1 MSEVQYGSRKRIIA
15 DLCRANP
22 DWSSA
27 DLMRE
32 TGWRYSQVRGA
43 FYNLGIKP
51 RSKYKSIPIDKGIPV
66 AKIAYGLNREFKYP
80 WRDMEIGDSFLFPT
94 GSNYW
99 TAAVS
104 VRDQTQRLGKTFS
117 FRSTAEGLRCWR
129 IA

>member
-1 MSEVQYGSRKRIIA
+1 IIS
-15 DLCRANP
+15 DLCRANRE
-22 DWSSA
+22 WSSA

-80 WRDMEIGDSFLFPT
+80 WRDMEIGDSFLFPGT
-94 GSNYW
+94 ISSS
-99 TAAVS
+99 TAAS
-104 VRDQTQRLGKTFS
+104 NARDAGRRLDMKFS
-117 FRSTAEGLRCWR
+117 TRWTPAGFRCWR
-129 IA
+129 VA